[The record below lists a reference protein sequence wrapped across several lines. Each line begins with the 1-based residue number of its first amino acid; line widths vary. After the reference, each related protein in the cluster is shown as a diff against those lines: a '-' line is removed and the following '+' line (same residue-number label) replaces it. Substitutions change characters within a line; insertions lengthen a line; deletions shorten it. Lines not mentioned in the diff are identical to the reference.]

1 MPTTSVI
8 PGVTVRTIFEP
19 APVLPGAT
27 GVLGAV
33 GVTDRGPLEPTAVG
47 SFTEFLDVFG
57 EASRFTMPDV
67 RAAFANGVARAVVAR
82 TAPGRGAKGVLDL
95 LDDEGEQVVRLIARA
110 EGDWAKRVGV
120 RVTQVRTLR
129 GLGVRY
135 VNLEI
140 AVDGE
145 VVETIGN
152 LVMDVSSEHY
162 LFDRVNAQS
171 RVVVAVDPLMEQA
184 LPAVVGATALDTSG
198 ARASTAVL
206 KRGAAGA
213 VLATAKRRGRTGDR
227 LSVQVSDGRASL
239 ALADAAATTA
249 AIVQARVKGP
259 DGTKIKVAVVQVD
272 PTTIQLAITPD
283 GGVLRTTANA
293 TTVAELVASVA
304 NDPDVLVEAVGAQLP
319 VAVASTALARTVDV
333 QVNPTGADPRVA
345 SDVLSLDAL
354 VAVSDR
360 DVAFTKVAGAT
371 QLPDSGPGIPLAG
384 GRDEGP
390 ALVLADQDDQPVAEI
405 RAVAGVTGAVTVQV
419 THAVSSRD
427 QNTPV
432 ATLTIGLDGQPT
444 ETFTDVTMDPD
455 DERYLPAVLGD
466 SALVRGVDLF
476 VPSQSTS
483 TPASVAGFAALTGSA
498 SPTPDDYQDALDRLE
513 SAEEPELI
521 IACAARQL
529 ADADLRSVH
538 QQVVAHCTKMAD
550 IGRNRMGL
558 GSITPTEEATQG
570 VSADLDHADDVRS
583 DHFVL
588 CTPAGTGGR
597 RGRRACAPRLL
608 RLAHVQDRAR
618 ARPRGRGV
626 QRCPARAADLR
637 ERGRGDQA
645 PWPRHHR
652 GQGPADLGAA
662 DKCAAHG
669 RQGGTRRQGDRSGLH
684 RPAER
689 RGLPQR
695 PEAAGQRAAAAD
707 GGRRRAGPLDR
718 RQQPA
723 VPRRRALHPG
733 RFRQRNRPGRHRHP
747 PGPGDRLHQRD
758 HPRPQ
763 LTSPPV

>member
-588 CTPAGTGGR
+588 CTPAGTEGAVAGV
-597 RGRRACAPRLL
+597 
-608 RLAHVQDRAR
+608 LAHLDYFDSPTFKTVPAL
-618 ARPRGRGV
+618 GRE
-626 QRCPARAADLR
+626 A
-637 ERGRGDQA
+637 
-645 PWPRHHR
+645 
-652 GQGPADLGAA
+652 GAFSDA
-662 DKCAAHG
+662 QLEQLISANVVAVTK
-669 RQGGTRRQGDRSGLH
+669 
-684 RPAER
+684 R
-689 RGLPQR
+689 RGLGIIVAKGLLTSGRQINVQR
-695 PEAAGQRAAAAD
+695 TADKAVRDVKAIAQVYIGRLNDEGSRNALKQQVSALLLQMAAD
-707 GGRRRAGPLDR
+707 GAL
-718 RQQPA
+718 
-723 VPRRRALHPG
+723 VPSTDG
-733 RFRQRNRPGRHRHP
+733 S
-747 PGPGDRLHQRD
+747 
-758 HPRPQ
+758 
-763 LTSPPV
+763 SPPFLVDVHSTQADFGNGIVRVDIAIRPVRAIDYINATILVRN